1 MNKKFIIL
9 AAMAAVF
16 GMSFTA
22 CSNNDDIDGAAN
34 GPSVTPPT
42 RVAFNAWL
50 DGAAAT
56 RGYNAS
62 LADIWDGTNE
72 WYKAASDYFWPEYN
86 LNFVALTP
94 QSGGGIGTIGIS
106 QAAAATPGTPEKPV
120 MTVFVD
126 VPLTTE
132 SAGTYGSDTQKDI
145 MFASIEDQAPLTT
158 GSASLSFKHGLSQLV
173 FKGGTSLSKGWN
185 LIERFSEDI
194 DLAINPAYF
203 GVTDL
208 PTKKQ
213 IKSLRK
219 RSSLF
224 VAQELAGL
232 LQQALDDAGLSGE
245 CRLEVQ
251 PDGEGDGTYPEP
263 RVISLYY
270 RSLYEESS
278 ISYVQPIVKLE
289 VGARSL
295 IEPTEEII
303 CRSMVSEV
311 LPVEDYKNIA
321 ISVAAPQKTF
331 LEKVFLLHELF
342 SIERESLSANRR
354 SRHLYDIERMMDKP
368 FAIAAV
374 KDDALWE
381 HIRQHRM
388 AFTAMAGV
396 DYNEHMRAELCLT
409 PPERWMREW
418 KEDYQ
423 RMSGTMI
430 YGEKLPFEQLV
441 ARMKELEE
449 RFRE

>member
-1 MNKKFIIL
+1 M
-9 AAMAAVF
+9 
-16 GMSFTA
+16 
-22 CSNNDDIDGAAN
+22 
-34 GPSVTPPT
+34 
-42 RVAFNAWL
+42 
-50 DGAAAT
+50 
-56 RGYNAS
+56 
-62 LADIWDGTNE
+62 
-72 WYKAASDYFWPEYN
+72 
-86 LNFVALTP
+86 
-94 QSGGGIGTIGIS
+94 
-106 QAAAATPGTPEKPV
+106 
-120 MTVFVD
+120 
-126 VPLTTE
+126 
-132 SAGTYGSDTQKDI
+132 
-145 MFASIEDQAPLTT
+145 
-158 GSASLSFKHGLSQLV
+158 
-173 FKGGTSLSKGWN
+173 
-185 LIERFSEDI
+185 
-194 DLAINPAYF
+194 AINPAYF

-295 IEPTEEII
+295 IEPTEEIA

-311 LPVEDYKNIA
+311 LPVEDYKNVA

-342 SIERESLSANRR
+342 SIERKSLSANRR

-418 KEDYQ
+418 KDDYQ

-441 ARMKELEE
+441 ARMKELEK

>member
-1 MNKKFIIL
+1 M
-9 AAMAAVF
+9 
-16 GMSFTA
+16 
-22 CSNNDDIDGAAN
+22 
-34 GPSVTPPT
+34 
-42 RVAFNAWL
+42 VAFLKYTDEQRRQAFLLTAQKKGLPEPIIEKDWWVSQILNIVFDL
-50 DGAAAT
+50 EI
-56 RGYNAS
+56 
-62 LADIWDGTNE
+62 AD
-72 WYKAASDYFWPEYN
+72 
-86 LNFVALTP
+86 
-94 QSGGGIGTIGIS
+94 
-106 QAAAATPGTPEKPV
+106 
-120 MTVFVD
+120 
-126 VPLTTE
+126 
-132 SAGTYGSDTQKDI
+132 
-145 MFASIEDQAPLTT
+145 
-158 GSASLSFKHGLSQLV
+158 QLV

-203 GVTDL
+203 GLTDL

-263 RVISLYY
+263 RVISLCY

-311 LPVEDYKNIA
+311 LPVEDYKNVA

-396 DYNEHMRAELCLT
+396 DYNEHMRSELCLT

-430 YGEKLPFEQLV
+430 YGEKLPFEQLI

>member
-1 MNKKFIIL
+1 M
-9 AAMAAVF
+9 
-16 GMSFTA
+16 
-22 CSNNDDIDGAAN
+22 
-34 GPSVTPPT
+34 
-42 RVAFNAWL
+42 VAFLKYTDEQRRQAFLLTAQKKGLPEPIIEKDWWVSQVLNIVF
-50 DGAAAT
+50 DMEI
-56 RGYNAS
+56 
-62 LADIWDGTNE
+62 AD
-72 WYKAASDYFWPEYN
+72 
-86 LNFVALTP
+86 
-94 QSGGGIGTIGIS
+94 
-106 QAAAATPGTPEKPV
+106 
-120 MTVFVD
+120 
-126 VPLTTE
+126 
-132 SAGTYGSDTQKDI
+132 
-145 MFASIEDQAPLTT
+145 
-158 GSASLSFKHGLSQLV
+158 QLV

-295 IEPTEEII
+295 IEPTEEIV

-311 LPVEDYKNIA
+311 LPVEDYMNVA

-388 AFTAMAGV
+388 AFTAMVGV

-418 KEDYQ
+418 KDDYQ

-441 ARMKELEE
+441 ARMKELEK

>member
-1 MNKKFIIL
+1 M
-9 AAMAAVF
+9 
-16 GMSFTA
+16 
-22 CSNNDDIDGAAN
+22 
-34 GPSVTPPT
+34 
-42 RVAFNAWL
+42 
-50 DGAAAT
+50 
-56 RGYNAS
+56 
-62 LADIWDGTNE
+62 
-72 WYKAASDYFWPEYN
+72 
-86 LNFVALTP
+86 
-94 QSGGGIGTIGIS
+94 
-106 QAAAATPGTPEKPV
+106 
-120 MTVFVD
+120 
-126 VPLTTE
+126 
-132 SAGTYGSDTQKDI
+132 
-145 MFASIEDQAPLTT
+145 
-158 GSASLSFKHGLSQLV
+158 
-173 FKGGTSLSKGWN
+173 
-185 LIERFSEDI
+185 
-194 DLAINPAYF
+194 
-203 GVTDL
+203 
-208 PTKKQ
+208 
-213 IKSLRK
+213 
-219 RSSLF
+219 
-224 VAQELAGL
+224 
-232 LQQALDDAGLSGE
+232 
-245 CRLEVQ
+245 
-251 PDGEGDGTYPEP
+251 
-263 RVISLYY
+263 ISLYY

-295 IEPTEEII
+295 IEPTEEIV

-311 LPVEDYKNIA
+311 LPVEDYKNVA

-441 ARMKELEE
+441 ARMKELEK

>member
-1 MNKKFIIL
+1 M
-9 AAMAAVF
+9 
-16 GMSFTA
+16 
-22 CSNNDDIDGAAN
+22 
-34 GPSVTPPT
+34 
-42 RVAFNAWL
+42 VAFLKYTDEQRRQALLLTAQKKGLPEPIIEKDWWVSQILNIVFDL
-50 DGAAAT
+50 EI
-56 RGYNAS
+56 
-62 LADIWDGTNE
+62 AD
-72 WYKAASDYFWPEYN
+72 
-86 LNFVALTP
+86 
-94 QSGGGIGTIGIS
+94 
-106 QAAAATPGTPEKPV
+106 
-120 MTVFVD
+120 
-126 VPLTTE
+126 
-132 SAGTYGSDTQKDI
+132 
-145 MFASIEDQAPLTT
+145 
-158 GSASLSFKHGLSQLV
+158 QLV

-194 DLAINPAYF
+194 
-203 GVTDL
+203 
-208 PTKKQ
+208 
-213 IKSLRK
+213 
-219 RSSLF
+219 
-224 VAQELAGL
+224 EL

-295 IEPTEEII
+295 IEPTEEIA

-311 LPVEDYKNIA
+311 LPVEDYKNVA

-342 SIERESLSANRR
+342 SIERKSLSANRR

-418 KEDYQ
+418 KDDYQ

-441 ARMKELEE
+441 ARMKELEK

>member
-1 MNKKFIIL
+1 M
-9 AAMAAVF
+9 
-16 GMSFTA
+16 
-22 CSNNDDIDGAAN
+22 
-34 GPSVTPPT
+34 
-42 RVAFNAWL
+42 VAFLKYTDEQRRQAFL
-50 DGAAAT
+50 LTAQKKG
-56 RGYNAS
+56 
-62 LADIWDGTNE
+62 L
-72 WYKAASDYFWPEYN
+72 PEPIIEKDWWVSQV
-86 LNFVALTP
+86 LN
-94 QSGGGIGTIGIS
+94 I
-106 QAAAATPGTPEKPV
+106 
-120 MTVFVD
+120 VFD
-126 VPLTTE
+126 LE
-132 SAGTYGSDTQKDI
+132 IAN
-145 MFASIEDQAPLTT
+145 
-158 GSASLSFKHGLSQLV
+158 QLV

-245 CRLEVQ
+245 CRLEIQ

-270 RSLYEESS
+270 CSLYEESS

-295 IEPTEEII
+295 IEPTEEIV

-311 LPVEDYKNIA
+311 LPVEDYKNVA

-342 SIERESLSANRR
+342 SIERKSLSANRR

-368 FAIAAV
+368 FAIEAV

-388 AFTAMAGV
+388 AFTAMVGV
-396 DYNEHMRAELCLT
+396 DYNDHMRAELCLT

-418 KEDYQ
+418 KDDYQ

-441 ARMKELEE
+441 ARMKELEK

>member
-1 MNKKFIIL
+1 M
-9 AAMAAVF
+9 
-16 GMSFTA
+16 
-22 CSNNDDIDGAAN
+22 
-34 GPSVTPPT
+34 
-42 RVAFNAWL
+42 VAFLKYTDEQRRQAFLLTAQKKGLPEPIIEKDWWVSQVLNIVFDL
-50 DGAAAT
+50 EI
-56 RGYNAS
+56 
-62 LADIWDGTNE
+62 AD
-72 WYKAASDYFWPEYN
+72 
-86 LNFVALTP
+86 
-94 QSGGGIGTIGIS
+94 
-106 QAAAATPGTPEKPV
+106 
-120 MTVFVD
+120 
-126 VPLTTE
+126 
-132 SAGTYGSDTQKDI
+132 
-145 MFASIEDQAPLTT
+145 
-158 GSASLSFKHGLSQLV
+158 QLV

-295 IEPTEEII
+295 IEPTEEIV

-311 LPVEDYKNIA
+311 LPVEDYKNVA

-342 SIERESLSANRR
+342 SIERKSLSANRR

-368 FAIAAV
+368 FAIEAV

-388 AFTAMAGV
+388 AFTAMVGV

-418 KEDYQ
+418 KDDYQ

-441 ARMKELEE
+441 ARMKELEK

>member
-1 MNKKFIIL
+1 M
-9 AAMAAVF
+9 
-16 GMSFTA
+16 
-22 CSNNDDIDGAAN
+22 
-34 GPSVTPPT
+34 
-42 RVAFNAWL
+42 VAFLKYTDEQRRQAFL
-50 DGAAAT
+50 LTAQKKG
-56 RGYNAS
+56 
-62 LADIWDGTNE
+62 L
-72 WYKAASDYFWPEYN
+72 PEPIIEKDWWVSQV
-86 LNFVALTP
+86 LN
-94 QSGGGIGTIGIS
+94 I
-106 QAAAATPGTPEKPV
+106 
-120 MTVFVD
+120 VFD
-126 VPLTTE
+126 LE
-132 SAGTYGSDTQKDI
+132 IAN
-145 MFASIEDQAPLTT
+145 
-158 GSASLSFKHGLSQLV
+158 QLV

-224 VAQELAGL
+224 VAQELVGL

-311 LPVEDYKNIA
+311 LPVEDCKNVA
-321 ISVAAPQKTF
+321 ITVAAPQKTF

-441 ARMKELEE
+441 AKMKELEE

>member
-1 MNKKFIIL
+1 M
-9 AAMAAVF
+9 
-16 GMSFTA
+16 
-22 CSNNDDIDGAAN
+22 
-34 GPSVTPPT
+34 
-42 RVAFNAWL
+42 VAFLKYTDEQRRQAFL
-50 DGAAAT
+50 LTAQKKG
-56 RGYNAS
+56 
-62 LADIWDGTNE
+62 L
-72 WYKAASDYFWPEYN
+72 PEPIIEKDWWVSQV
-86 LNFVALTP
+86 LN
-94 QSGGGIGTIGIS
+94 I
-106 QAAAATPGTPEKPV
+106 
-120 MTVFVD
+120 VFD
-126 VPLTTE
+126 LE
-132 SAGTYGSDTQKDI
+132 IAN
-145 MFASIEDQAPLTT
+145 
-158 GSASLSFKHGLSQLV
+158 QLV

-270 RSLYEESS
+270 CSLYEESS

-295 IEPTEEII
+295 IEPTEEIV

-311 LPVEDYKNIA
+311 LSVEDYKNVA

-342 SIERESLSANRR
+342 SIERKSLSANRR

-368 FAIAAV
+368 FAIEAV

-388 AFTAMAGV
+388 AFTAMVGV

-418 KEDYQ
+418 KDDYQ

-441 ARMKELEE
+441 ARMKELEK

>member
-1 MNKKFIIL
+1 M
-9 AAMAAVF
+9 
-16 GMSFTA
+16 
-22 CSNNDDIDGAAN
+22 
-34 GPSVTPPT
+34 
-42 RVAFNAWL
+42 
-50 DGAAAT
+50 
-56 RGYNAS
+56 
-62 LADIWDGTNE
+62 
-72 WYKAASDYFWPEYN
+72 
-86 LNFVALTP
+86 
-94 QSGGGIGTIGIS
+94 
-106 QAAAATPGTPEKPV
+106 
-120 MTVFVD
+120 
-126 VPLTTE
+126 
-132 SAGTYGSDTQKDI
+132 
-145 MFASIEDQAPLTT
+145 
-158 GSASLSFKHGLSQLV
+158 
-173 FKGGTSLSKGWN
+173 
-185 LIERFSEDI
+185 
-194 DLAINPAYF
+194 
-203 GVTDL
+203 TDL

-232 LQQALDDAGLSGE
+232 LQQALDNAGLSGE

-295 IEPTEEII
+295 IEPTEEIV

-311 LPVEDYKNIA
+311 LPVEDYKNVA

-441 ARMKELEE
+441 ARMKELEK